1 MGPMDAGYPTASR
14 RGLSARAVVL
24 IVLASVAAVAIVCV
38 GGVVFLVGFGMREL
52 SSQVRA
58 ELQGNRVLL
67 EKVGQVTHFEA
78 ALGDSMAEEE
88 DDVFVFAVRG
98 SKARGTVTAKCVTRD
113 DGTEEVVWAKLR
125 LDSGEVVD
133 LVGGKGTR

>member
-1 MGPMDAGYPTASR
+1 MVVMDAGYATAR
-14 RGLSARAVVL
+14 PRTWSARTVVL
-24 IVLASVAAVAIVCV
+24 IVLGTVGALAIVCV

-67 EKVGQVTHFEA
+67 EKVGRITQFDA
-78 ALGDSMAEEE
+78 ALGDSMAVEE

-98 SKARGTVTAKCVTRD
+98 SKARGTVTAKCVSRD
-113 DGTEEVVWAKLR
+113 DGTEEVVWARLR
-125 LDSGEVVD
+125 LDSGEEFD
-133 LVGGKGTR
+133 LLEKRR